1 LETVLNR
8 LLAVS
13 FYLEARLWPVEFAF
27 DHTQKIDT
35 FAYEDCPMSAIPQRG
50 GKPYLREEFVLWYE
64 ENRIGVAIMD
74 QEQRSPL
81 GQLRGFAKGFRHL
94 VACLGEKL
102 QLLVATGSES
112 RHRLYCRFV
121 HHAAVMKLSLPEFA
135 IRIEP
140 YQVRSATKSLQ
151 LIPLVNSGELATSQ
165 PHSSSNAIKTHKHN
179 PRPQ

>member
-1 LETVLNR
+1 MKRTES
-8 LLAVS
+8 VS
-13 FYLEARLWPVEFAF
+13 PSW
-27 DHTQKIDT
+27 TKN
-35 FAYEDCPMSAIPQRG
+35 SA
-50 GKPYLREEFVLWYE
+50 
-64 ENRIGVAIMD
+64 A
-74 QEQRSPL
+74 L

-94 VACLGEKL
+94 VACLGRKL

-151 LIPLVNSGELATSQ
+151 LIPLVNSGELATSS
-165 PHSSSNAIKTHKHN
+165 PTPAAT
-179 PRPQ
+179 P